1 MRLARALDRLIVNLY
16 EETGRFVT
24 MLWKALYWTFR
35 GPWDFREWF
44 RQMARVGVDSVPV
57 VFLAAFFTGAVI
69 ALETYEGFQRFHAE
83 GYVGSV
89 VSLTMLRE
97 LSPVLSALMVT
108 GRVGSAYA
116 AEIGTMRVTEQID
129 ALYALAANPIQY
141 LVVPRMWASLIMMPL
156 LTVMADATGILGGYL
171 VSVGLL
177 KANAVVYEQST
188 FQFLDLKDLFSG
200 VIKAA
205 VFGLILAV
213 VGCMKGFHTKG
224 GAEGVGRATTQS
236 VVLASLII
244 LLSDF
249 FLTKIL
255 FQ

>member
-1 MRLARALDRLIVNLY
+1 VRLTAALDRLIVNLY
-16 EETGRFVT
+16 EETGRFFT
-24 MLWKALYWTFR
+24 ILWKALYWTFR

-69 ALETYEGFQRFHAE
+69 ALQTYEGFQRFHAE
-83 GYVGSV
+83 AYVGSV
-89 VSLTMLRE
+89 VSLSMLRE

-141 LVVPRMWASLIMMPL
+141 LVVPRMWASFIMMPL
-156 LTVMADATGILGGYL
+156 LTIMADATGILGGYL
-171 VSVGLL
+171 VAVGLL
-177 KANAVVYEQST
+177 KANSVIYEQST
-188 FQFLDLKDLFSG
+188 FQFLDLNDFFSG
-200 VIKAA
+200 IIKAA

-213 VGCMKGFHTKG
+213 TGCMKGFYTKG
-224 GAEGVGRATTQS
+224 GAEGVGKATTQS
-236 VVLASLII
+236 VVMASLII

-249 FLTKIL
+249 FLTKLL

>member
-1 MRLARALDRLIVNLY
+1 MKAVGAVDRIIIRLY
-16 EETGRFVT
+16 EELGRFCIIF
-24 MLWKALYWTFR
+24 WKALFWTFR
-35 GPWDFREWF
+35 RPWDFREWL
-44 RQMARVGVDSVPV
+44 RQMARVGVDSIPV

-69 ALETYEGFQRFHAE
+69 ALETFEGFQRFHAE

-129 ALYALAANPIQY
+129 AFYALAADPIQY

-156 LTVMADATGILGGYL
+156 LTIMADATGILGGWL
-171 VSVGLL
+171 VAVGLL

-188 FQFLDLKDLFSG
+188 FQYLDMKDFFSG
-200 VIKAA
+200 IIKAA

-213 VGCMKGFHTKG
+213 TGCMKGFYTKG
-224 GAEGVGRATTQS
+224 GAEGVGKATTQS
-236 VVLASLII
+236 VVMASLLI

-249 FLTKIL
+249 FLTKL
-255 FQ
+255 MFR

>member
-1 MRLARALDRLIVNLY
+1 VKAVRALDRAVSGLV
-16 EETGRFVT
+16 EETGRWVT

-35 GPWDFREWF
+35 GPWDLREWF

-69 ALETYEGFQRFHAE
+69 ALQTYEGFQRFHAE

-89 VSLTMLRE
+89 VSLSMLRE
-97 LSPVLSALMVT
+97 LAPVLSALMVT

-141 LVVPRMWASLIMMPL
+141 LVVPRLWASVIMMPL
-156 LTVMADATGILGGYL
+156 LVVMADATGILGGYL
-171 VSVGLL
+171 VAVGLL

-188 FQFLDLKDLFSG
+188 FQFLDLNDFFSG
-200 VIKAA
+200 VVKAA

-213 VGCMKGFHTKG
+213 TGCMKGFHTEG
-224 GAEGVGRATTQS
+224 GAEGVGKATTRS
-236 VVLASLII
+236 VVMASLII

-249 FLTKIL
+249 FLTKVL
-255 FQ
+255 FR